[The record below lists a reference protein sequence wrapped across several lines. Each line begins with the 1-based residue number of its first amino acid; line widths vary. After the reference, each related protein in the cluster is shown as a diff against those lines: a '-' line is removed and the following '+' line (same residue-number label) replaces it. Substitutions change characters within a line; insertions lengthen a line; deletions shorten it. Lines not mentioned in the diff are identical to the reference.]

1 MIQRKQTLFLLIAL
15 ILTVC
20 CLCMPLG
27 GYNHGLGL
35 EGTVYNLWITDTN
48 GTHDFSVWALF
59 AILLITC
66 PINIA
71 AIFSYHNRM
80 VQSRFCVF
88 NTLLIIGWYIV
99 FTVFILGMKKDSGSV
114 YFTVA
119 SIFPLVSLILYF
131 MARKAILADERL
143 VRAADRIR

>member
-20 CLCMPLG
+20 CMSMSIG

-35 EGTVYNLWITDTN
+35 EGKMYNLWITNAT
-48 GTHDFSVWALF
+48 GGRDFSVWALF

-66 PINIA
+66 PINLT
-71 AIFSYHNRM
+71 AIFTYHNRM
-80 VQSRFCVF
+80 VQSRFCMF
-88 NTLLIIGWYIV
+88 NILLIIGWYIV
-99 FTVFILGMKKDSGSV
+99 FAVFILGLKKENGMV
-114 YFTVA
+114 YFTPACV
-119 SIFPLVSLILYF
+119 FPLVSLILYA
-131 MARKAILADERL
+131 MARKAIIADEKL

>member
-15 ILTVC
+15 IITIC

-35 EGTVYNLWITDTN
+35 EGTVYNLWITDAN
-48 GTHDFSVWALF
+48 GAHDFSVWALF

-80 VQSRFCVF
+80 VQSRFCMF
-88 NTLLIIGWYIV
+88 NILLIIGWYIV
-99 FTVFILGMKKDSGSV
+99 FGVFTLGMEKDSGSV
-114 YFTVA
+114 YLNVA
-119 SIFPLVSLILYF
+119 SIFPLVSFILYF
-131 MARKAILADERL
+131 MARKAILADEKL
-143 VRAADRIR
+143 VRDADRIR